1 MSVLAPLSHALAAVV
16 AGAHAGL
23 TSLGADPDA
32 GATWAL
38 SIAAVVVVVRTALL
52 PLVIHGVRSAHAA
65 ARARPAL
72 RELGERF
79 KGKRDPDSLRAHA
92 EERRAIAAEHGM
104 SRLGCLPMLL
114 QMPVWIA
121 LYHLL
126 RDVARGHA
134 VGAMGADLVASLGVA
149 TIAGVRLADHGY
161 AGAGAEHLAVVAGL
175 ALTAAAALVPH
186 PAVPAR
192 PEHGDRRPARGH
204 APSPAPDADA
214 LRRRH
219 ASRRGIR
226 AGGAAGLRG
235 RELRLD
241 LRPVGGDLALV
252 PDAGLGCRRP
262 SPAQGRACPAVT
274 ASGSSG

>member
-23 TSLGADPDA
+23 TSLGSDPDA

-175 ALTAAAALVPH
+175 ALTAAALSFLTQRFLLAQNMVTADLPEAMLRAQRLMPMLSAGGMLLAGGFVPVALLVYWVANSAWTFGQS
-186 PAVPAR
+186 AVIWRWFPTPGSAAA
-192 PEHGDRRPARGH
+192 DRH
-204 APSPAPDADA
+204 L
-214 LRRRH
+214 LRR
-219 ASRRGIR
+219 A
-226 AGGAAGLRG
+226 
-235 RELRLD
+235 
-241 LRPVGGDLALV
+241 
-252 PDAGLGCRRP
+252 
-262 SPAQGRACPAVT
+262 PAQR
-274 ASGSSG
+274 